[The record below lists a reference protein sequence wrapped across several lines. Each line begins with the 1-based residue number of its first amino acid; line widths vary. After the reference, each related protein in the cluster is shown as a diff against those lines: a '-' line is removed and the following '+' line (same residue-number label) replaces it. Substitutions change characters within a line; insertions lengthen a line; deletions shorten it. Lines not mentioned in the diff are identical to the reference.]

1 MFKCV
6 DYWNI
11 PYVDFSKFLERLS
24 IWTKVEALDFKSL
37 KPRFGSVDLS
47 VNVNLKWSCKLDYT
61 WSKIQFLKFIIQ
73 LSYNVTVFF
82 LRMVLLIKNFVTYLF
97 IYIMKLMNLLTTL
110 DLLLSL
116 YPLTSMIIIWV
127 IFEHDV

>member
-1 MFKCV
+1 MCRLLKHTICRLFKIFRKII
-6 DYWNI
+6 DMNEGRSTRFQ
-11 PYVDFSKFLERLS
+11 DF
-24 IWTKVEALDFKSL
+24 
-37 KPRFGSVDLS
+37 KPRFGSVDVS

-82 LRMVLLIKNFVTYLF
+82 FRMVLLIKNFVTYLF
-97 IYIMKLMNLLTTL
+97 IYIMKFMNLLTTL

-116 YPLTSMIIIWV
+116 SIYPLCYL
-127 IFEHDV
+127 